1 MFLVNSLSK
10 KSVTLILKLLLI
22 VSLVLQAVEKKYLLD
37 VGACYDKNLQLLF
50 SSNMKIGNLLQA
62 P

>member
-1 MFLVNSLSK
+1 M
-10 KSVTLILKLLLI
+10 